1 MKKLICIFS
10 ILLITACTTTSSL
23 MEHDSSKFFRHP
35 PSIIKNNNSYF
46 IKWKYADPQI
56 GLFFMTPSFK
66 EENNKLLVYIPAT
79 SSSGY
84 LNNQYAYFEI
94 SRKFHNNIKQ
104 DSAFW
109 INPDKSLFKLK
120 ITDANKED
128 LKRIKK

>member
-1 MKKLICIFS
+1 
-10 ILLITACTTTSSL
+10 
-23 MEHDSSKFFRHP
+23 
-35 PSIIKNNNSYF
+35 
-46 IKWKYADPQI
+46 
-56 GLFFMTPSFK
+56 MTPSFK
-66 EENNKLLVYIPAT
+66 EENNKLLVYIPTT

-94 SRKFHNNIKQ
+94 ARKFHNNIKQ